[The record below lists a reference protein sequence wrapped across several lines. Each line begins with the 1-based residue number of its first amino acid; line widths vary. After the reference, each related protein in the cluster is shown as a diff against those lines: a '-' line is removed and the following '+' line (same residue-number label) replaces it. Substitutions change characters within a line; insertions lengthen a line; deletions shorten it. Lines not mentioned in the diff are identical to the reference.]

1 MKQNKTLLAS
11 LVFKPDGT
19 GRGLY
24 TEVIDLTCLGR
35 LKVER
40 ATTITF
46 DNRCQVWRVKDRT
59 GFPLFTSPSR
69 ETCLDWEKQYFQ
81 EKNDG

>member
-1 MKQNKTLLAS
+1 MGKAAEDIAAVT
-11 LVFKPDGT
+11 FKPDGSVH
-19 GRGLY
+19 GLY

-46 DNRCQVWRVKDRT
+46 DNRKQVWRVKDRT
-59 GFPLFTSPSR
+59 GLPLFTSPSR
-69 ETCLDWEKQYFQ
+69 ETCLEWEKQYFMGK
-81 EKNDG
+81 EE